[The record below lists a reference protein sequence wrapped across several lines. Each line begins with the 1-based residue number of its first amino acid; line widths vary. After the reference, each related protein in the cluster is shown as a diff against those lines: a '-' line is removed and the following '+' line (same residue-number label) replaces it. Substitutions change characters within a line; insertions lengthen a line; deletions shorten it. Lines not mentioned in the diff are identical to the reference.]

1 MIAVL
6 KVINEIMQ
14 QLGIHYE
21 YMEWTSDIV
30 YPYFV
35 GEYVE
40 TPIETEDGLKESTFI
55 LTGFT
60 RGTWIELE
68 QIKEK
73 IENLFHNGYEAII
86 DNKSGVA
93 VFYGDSQPIRQENE
107 SLKKIQINLEIK
119 EWKVN

>member
-35 GEYVE
+35 GEYIE

-60 RGTWIELE
+60 RGTWLELE
-68 QIKEK
+68 QTKEK
-73 IENLFHNGYEAII
+73 IENLSDY
-86 DNKSGVA
+86 
-93 VFYGDSQPIRQENE
+93 
-107 SLKKIQINLEIK
+107 
-119 EWKVN
+119 